1 MNAPANSTAESDP
14 GDLLLVTGASGFVGS
29 AISNAARA
37 AGYRVRV
44 LVRRSSPRTNI
55 APTDD
60 VVVGDICDRAS
71 LVAALP
77 GVRYLA
83 HAAAD
88 YRLWS
93 PDPDDIIRTN
103 VEGTRGV
110 MEEALRASVERIVY
124 TSSVATRQPTK
135 PVRSRRARPSAPTR
149 KARSSP
155 NVWSKIW
162 SATTGSRPSSSIPR
176 RRSAP

>member
-1 MNAPANSTAESDP
+1 MNAPANSTAESKP

-37 AGYRVRV
+37 QGYRVRV

-55 APTDD
+55 APTDE

-71 LVAALP
+71 LVAALR

-93 PDPDDIIRTN
+93 PVPDEIIRTN
-103 VEGTRGV
+103 VDGTRAV
-110 MEEALRASVERIVY
+110 MEEALRAGVERMVY
-124 TSSVATRQPTK
+124 TSSVATIELRDGAPADET
-135 PVRSRRARPSAPTR
+135 RPLPES
-149 KARSSP
+149 
-155 NVWSKIW
+155 
-162 SATTGSRPSSSIPR
+162 
-176 RRSAP
+176 

>member
-29 AISNAARA
+29 GISNAARA
-37 AGYRVRV
+37 AGYPGRALGGRVR
-44 LVRRSSPRTNI
+44 PRTNS

-60 VVVGDICDRAS
+60 VVSGDICDRAS
-71 LVAALP
+71 LVAALR

-93 PDPDDIIRTN
+93 PDPDDIIR
-103 VEGTRGV
+103 
-110 MEEALRASVERIVY
+110 
-124 TSSVATRQPTK
+124 
-135 PVRSRRARPSAPTR
+135 
-149 KARSSP
+149 
-155 NVWSKIW
+155 
-162 SATTGSRPSSSIPR
+162 
-176 RRSAP
+176 